1 MFPFLQRFAAGA
13 VLLALPLA
21 GQAHADQR
29 DTEPPAGGAEIQAPF
44 YTGVDYEPPA
54 PGSYRLP
61 PLGSA
66 ADGRVLASDG
76 RPLRLYDLF
85 DGRYVLLSFI
95 YSHCSDVNG
104 CPLATAVLHRMQK
117 LMAEDPE
124 LAENL
129 RLVSLSFDPEFDTPE
144 VMELYGA
151 AFRDGPG
158 DWRFLTTASQAELD
172 PLLAAYNQSVIRDVD
187 AEGRPTSSFSHIL
200 RVFLIDPERRI
211 RNIYSVAF
219 LYPKLISNDVKT
231 LLLEAR
237 AGGTRT
243 AFTQPAGLPDRYRP
257 GDFKEG
263 YESGEYAT
271 RSLAVENRRGRA
283 ADLLALAER
292 TPLGLP
298 PLPVPENNPIT
309 REKLELGRKLFY
321 DRRLSL
327 NDTFSC
333 AMCHIPEQGFTN
345 HELSTAVG
353 VEGRTV
359 RRNSPTLYN
368 VAYATRLFHDGREF
382 SLEHQVW
389 GPLLARNEMANP
401 SMGWVL
407 EKIRRMPDYAGRFE
421 AAFPGRGLDAET
433 LGDAFATYQRAL
445 ISGNSPF
452 DRWRY
457 GGEAEALGPAARR
470 GFELF
475 TGKAGCAACH
485 TVGDDH
491 ALFTDNGM
499 HNTGVGYRES
509 MYRPPARKPVLLAPG
524 VTVEVDMAVV
534 ETVSERPPGDV
545 GLYEVTQNPADRWKY
560 RTPSLRNVALTAP
573 YMHNGSLGSLRE
585 VVEFY
590 NRGGVDNEL
599 LSPLIRPLELSE
611 GEVDDL
617 VAFLES
623 LTGDNVDLI
632 IADAFAAPVGDIT
645 REDPNWSHDN
655 RLR

>member
-1 MFPFLQRFAAGA
+1 MSASLRNFTTGAALLG
-13 VLLALPLA
+13 LALAAPV
-21 GQAHADQR
+21 HADQR
-29 DTEPPAGGAEIQAPF
+29 DTEPPGAGAEIQAPF
-44 YTGVDYEPPA
+44 YTGVDYEPPP

-66 ADGRVLASDG
+66 ADGEVLASDG
-76 RPLRLYDLF
+76 SRLRLHDLF

-95 YSHCSDVNG
+95 YSHCSDTNG

-117 LMAEDPE
+117 LMAEDPQ

-144 VMELYGA
+144 AMELYGA

-158 DWRFLTTASQAELD
+158 DWRFLTTASQRQLD
-172 PLLAAYNQSVIRDVD
+172 PLLTAYGQPVIRDLD
-187 AEGRPTSSFSHIL
+187 AEGRPLSSFSHIL
-200 RVFLIDPERRI
+200 RVFLVDRERRI

-219 LYPKLISNDVKT
+219 LYPKLIVNDVKT
-231 LLLEAR
+231 LLLEER
-237 AGGTRT
+237 AEGPPRIS
-243 AFTQPAGLPDRYRP
+243 AEPAGLPDRYRP
-257 GDFKEG
+257 GDYKEG
-263 YESGEYAT
+263 YESADYAT
-271 RSLAVENRRGRA
+271 RSLAVENRHGRP
-283 ADLLALAER
+283 ADLLALVER

-298 PLPVPENNPIT
+298 PVPVPAANPVS

-321 DRRLSL
+321 DRRLSS

-333 AMCHIPEQGFTN
+333 AICHIPEQGFTS

-368 VAYATRLFHDGREF
+368 VAYAERLFHDGREF

-407 EKIRRMPDYAGRFE
+407 EKIRRMPDYGGLFE

-433 LGDAFATYQRAL
+433 LGEALATYQRAL
-445 ISGNSPF
+445 VSGNSPF

-485 TVGDDH
+485 TVGDDY

-509 MYRPPARKPVLLAPG
+509 MRRPPERKPVLLAPG

-534 ETVSERPPGDV
+534 EAVSERPPGDV
-545 GLYEVTQNPADRWKY
+545 GLYEVTQDPGDRWKY
-560 RTPSLRNVALTAP
+560 RTPMLRNVALTAP
-573 YMHNGSLGSLRE
+573 YMHNGSLGTLRE
-585 VVEFY
+585 VVAFY
-590 NRGGVDNEL
+590 NRGGVGNEL
-599 LSPLIRPLELSE
+599 LSPLIRPLGLTGREM
-611 GEVDDL
+611 DDL

-623 LTGDNVDLI
+623 LTGDNVELI

-645 REDPNWSHDN
+645 RDDPSWSHEN